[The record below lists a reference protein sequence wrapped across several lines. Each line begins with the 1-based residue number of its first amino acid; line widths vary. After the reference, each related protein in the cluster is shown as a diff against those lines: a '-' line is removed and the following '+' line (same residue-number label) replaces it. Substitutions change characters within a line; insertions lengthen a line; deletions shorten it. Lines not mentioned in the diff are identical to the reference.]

1 MLVSTATITVTDLS
15 LATAV
20 ARVREG
26 AFALD
31 VPAGWEQGRG
41 AFGGVVV
48 GAMAR
53 AAIASEP
60 DAQRTLRAVSA
71 EILSPVVAGPADVSV
86 EVLKRGSGVS
96 ALDVRIRQD
105 GEVRA
110 RGTFTLARTR
120 VTDRD
125 LAPRDPPTMRPF
137 ESVTRAPIAPP
148 LGPAF
153 AQHLDLR
160 PTGAL
165 PFSGAPEPG
174 AEGWVHAVTA
184 SSWGP
189 PEWLALVDAYWPTIL
204 AIEPAPRPAVTLTFS
219 AQLIADAPRGP
230 LYYRA
235 RALGGRDGF
244 VGELRELF
252 APDGTLVVVNPQVI
266 AIVK

>member
-1 MLVSTATITVTDLS
+1 MLVTDLS
-15 LATAV
+15 VATGLGM
-20 ARVREG
+20 RDDG
-26 AFALD
+26 ALRFD

-53 AAIASEP
+53 AAILREP
-60 DAQRTLRAVSA
+60 DSDRRLRAVSA
-71 EILSPVVAGPADVSV
+71 EILTPVVAGAAELSV

-96 ALDVRIRQD
+96 ALDVRLRQD

-110 RGTFTLARTR
+110 RGTFTLARAR

-125 LAPRDPPTMRPF
+125 LASPDPPTIPPF
-137 ESVTRAPIAPP
+137 ESVPRAPVGPP
-148 LGPAF
+148 ITPAF
-153 AQHLDLR
+153 TQHLDFR
-160 PTGAL
+160 PTGPM
-165 PFSGAPEPG
+165 PFSGASAPG
-174 AEGWVHAVTA
+174 AEGWIHAALA
-184 SSWGP
+184 SEWGP

-204 AIEPAPRPAVTLTFS
+204 AVEPAPRPAVTLTFS
-219 AQLIADAPRGP
+219 AQLATPPPRGP

-235 RALGGRDGF
+235 RALGAHDGF

-252 APDGTLVVVNPQVI
+252 APDGTLAVVNPQVI

>member
-1 MLVSTATITVTDLS
+1 VLVSAAAVTDLS

-26 AFALD
+26 AFVLD

-60 DAQRTLRAVSA
+60 EAQRTLRAVSA
-71 EILSPVVAGPADVSV
+71 EILSPVVAGPAEVTV
-86 EVLKRGSGVS
+86 EVLKRGSGVT

-110 RGTFTLARTR
+110 RGTFTLAKTR
-120 VTDRD
+120 VEGRD
-125 LAPRDPPTMRPF
+125 LAPRDPPVIVPF
-137 ESVTRAPIAPP
+137 ESVARAPVGPP
-148 LGPAF
+148 FGPAF
-153 AQHLDLR
+153 GQHLDFR
-160 PTGAL
+160 PTGPA
-165 PFSGAPEPG
+165 PFSGAREPG
-174 AEGWVHAVTA
+174 AEGWVHALEA

-204 AIEPAPRPAVTLTFS
+204 ATEPAPRPAVTLTYA
-219 AQLIADAPRGP
+219 AQILTDAPRGP